1 MANSSSKISSISVD
15 LKNRIMFLIGALF
28 VFRVGSHIPVP
39 GVDAVALNRLFESAN
54 NGILGMLNMFSGGS
68 LSRFSVFAIGIMP
81 YISAS
86 IVLQLATEIIP
97 SLKALKKEGEAGRRV
112 ITKYTRIGTV
122 LLAGVQSFAAAVM
135 LFRQP
140 GLVGIA
146 QYEFYLSTVVCLTT
160 GTMFLMWLGEQ
171 ITERGVGNG
180 ISLIICAGI
189 AAGIPGAIGKLF
201 TMTAEGSMNPLLAV
215 LIVAGAL
222 ALVYA
227 VVYIESAQ
235 RKVPIHFAKRQVGN
249 RMMQGQNT
257 VLPFKL
263 NMAGVIPPI
272 FASSIILF
280 PTTIMSWV
288 GGQGIGTQSSSSF
301 LGKLALYF
309 QHGQPLYIIFFA
321 SAVIFFCFFYTALV
335 FSPREI
341 AENLKKQGAF
351 VPGIRPGENT
361 SRYIESVVLRLT
373 FYGALY
379 ITIVCL
385 IPELLVSF
393 ANIPFY
399 LGGTSLLILVV
410 VSIDFT
416 AQVASYRMS
425 QQYQQYGA
433 DKYLSGK
440 KK

>member
-1 MANSSSKISSISVD
+1 MANPSTFKGAGISAD

-28 VFRVGSHIPVP
+28 VFRIGSHIPVP
-39 GVDAVALNRLFESAN
+39 GVDPIALNHLFEGAN

-86 IVLQLATEIIP
+86 IVMQLATEIIP
-97 SLKALKKEGEAGRRV
+97 SLKALKKEGGAGRRV

-122 LLAGVQSFAAAVM
+122 ILAGLQSFAAAVM

-140 GLVGIA
+140 GLVSIN
-146 QYEFYLSTVVCLTT
+146 QYEFYLSTIVCLTT

-171 ITERGVGNG
+171 ITERGIGNG

-280 PTTIMSWV
+280 PTTIMSWF
-288 GGQGIGTQSSSSF
+288 GAQSGDSVSF

-351 VPGIRPGENT
+351 VPGIRPGEQT

-385 IPELLVSF
+385 IPELLVSV

-416 AQVASYRMS
+416 AQLASYRMTH
-425 QQYQQYGA
+425 QYQQYEA
-433 DKYLSGK
+433 YLANKSSK
-440 KK
+440 K